1 MKWLSNASL
10 ILMMGAVT
18 ATARAQDT
26 RAVLTAEL
34 ELGEATIWYLGH
46 AGWAVKTRDNLL
58 IFDYWESTA
67 PRSRRSLSNGYVD
80 PAEIADQNV
89 YVFVSHSHGDHY
101 DPIILEWQSVIPN
114 ITYVFGWEFATESS
128 YVCLTEP
135 RETRRIDGLEVSTI
149 NHDFDGIPE
158 VAFLV
163 TLDSLVL
170 YHSGDH
176 GTWSDPPNSVF
187 VDNID
192 YLAGLGKQIDVAFIS
207 TFGQRGG
214 GIINAGDR
222 YSIERLSP
230 RVMFPMHHG
239 DNEDL
244 YERFAREIRRED
256 VRTAVYDATRPGDHF
271 SYKSGRIERY

>member
-1 MKWLSNASL
+1 
-10 ILMMGAVT
+10 MMGAVT
-18 ATARAQDT
+18 ATAKAQDT
-26 RAVLTAEL
+26 RALLATEL
-34 ELGEATIWYLGH
+34 DPGEATIWYLGH

-67 PRSRRSLSNGYVD
+67 PQSTRSLSNGYVD

-89 YVFVSHSHGDHY
+89 YVFVSHDHGDHY
-101 DPIILEWQSVIPN
+101 DPMILEWLKVIPN
-114 ITYVFGWEFATESS
+114 ITYVFGWELAADSS
-128 YVCLTEP
+128 YVCLAEP
-135 RETRRIDGLEVSTI
+135 RETRRLDGLEVATI
-149 NHDFDGIPE
+149 NHAFDGIPE

-163 TLDSLVL
+163 TVDSLVF

-176 GTWSDPPNSVF
+176 GTWSDPPNNVF
-187 VDNID
+187 ADNID

-222 YSIERLSP
+222 YGIERLSP
-230 RVMFPMHHG
+230 KVMFPMHHG

-244 YERFAREIRRED
+244 YERFVREIRRED
-256 VRTAVYDATRPGDHF
+256 VRTAAYDATRPGDHF
-271 SYKSGRIERY
+271 NYKSGQIERY